1 MRDFEPAYTR
11 YALAP
16 ILPRGA
22 ALGIDLL
29 SCTFL
34 GQLIEAIAFTTIN
47 GGIVGYA
54 IFTGLWFF
62 FRVLVVNKSA
72 GQSFGRWLMSLRTID
87 GEYGKTAS
95 ISALFWR
102 ELLLLVSLLFFINTA
117 TTTLVVFTWL
127 PLVAD
132 SLFAQV
138 DNQKRQTF
146 HDRLG
151 GTIVIYTRKGFDL
164 DRKIMGLFGQAGR
177 IYREE
182 IRDADPFGNAKSN
195 SPSRAKSS
203 PRRNSPANFDPEESS
218 DSNYDSPPPR
228 PSRDR
233 RRRPR
238 SR

>member
-34 GQLIEAIAFTTIN
+34 GQLIEAIAFGTIE
-47 GGIVGYA
+47 GGIIGYS
-54 IFTGLWFF
+54 IFTGLWFL
-62 FRVLVVNKSA
+62 FRVLVVNKSG

-102 ELLLLVSLLFFINTA
+102 EVLLLISLLFLINTA
-117 TTTLVVFTWL
+117 TSTLVVFTWL
-127 PLVAD
+127 PLAAD
-132 SLFAQV
+132 ALFAQV
-138 DNQKRQTF
+138 DTQKRQTF
-146 HDRLG
+146 HDRVS

-164 DRKIMGLFGQAGR
+164 DRKIMGLFGQASR

-182 IRDADPFGNAKSN
+182 IKGTDVFQTPKPSSRRSAPRNRDNFTRDMYDATP
-195 SPSRAKSS
+195 
-203 PRRNSPANFDPEESS
+203 PR
-218 DSNYDSPPPR
+218 R

-238 SR
+238 ER